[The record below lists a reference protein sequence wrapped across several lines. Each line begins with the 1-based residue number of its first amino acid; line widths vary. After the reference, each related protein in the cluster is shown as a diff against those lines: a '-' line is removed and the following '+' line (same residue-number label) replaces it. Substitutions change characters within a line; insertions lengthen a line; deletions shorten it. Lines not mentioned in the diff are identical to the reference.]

1 MLCCPKCQMQ
11 YANQTNRCEVCNIPL
26 VDFPLQRPESD
37 GAGENLDLAELAS
50 FSNVSEAEMIQELLD
65 HNDIKTIVS
74 GEMDPIGIASRAEAT
89 RLLVEKKD
97 FMQALEIYQAYFSGD
112 ATENPQ
118 SGQDE

>member
-11 YANQTNRCEVCNIPL
+11 YTNQTNRCEVCNIPL
-26 VDFPLQRPESD
+26 VNSPPQQPESD

-50 FSNVSEAEMIQELLD
+50 FTNVAEAEMIQELLEQ
-65 HNDIKTIVS
+65 NDINTIVS

-97 FMQALEIYQAYFSGD
+97 FMQAKEIYQAYFSGD
-112 ATENPQ
+112 VTENPQ
-118 SGQDE
+118 SDQDE